1 MKGLLS
7 KLNRV
12 VLMRIFS
19 RNTVILLEWKENRSP
34 TSGVEIREVTE
45 KNVDDALVFQSHKQV
60 KLFSDFLKRG
70 DHGFYGYLNNFCVH
84 RSWVVSGPAKVMLYK
99 FFSMNINSSEVFIQY
114 CETAPGVRGQNIFAH
129 VLNHVANEFKEKRVL
144 TSVDLHNA
152 SSRRSME
159 KAGFK
164 EVDRIK
170 IMMILGIR
178 FVSHERQ

>member
-1 MKGLLS
+1 MNELLS

-19 RNTVILLEWKENRSP
+19 RNTILLLEWKENRNA
-34 TSGVEIREVTE
+34 TSVVEIREVTAE
-45 KNVDDALVFQSHKQV
+45 NVNDALAFQSQKQIQ
-60 KLFSDFLKRG
+60 LFSDFLGRG
-70 DHGFYGYLNNFCVH
+70 DKGFYGYLDNSCVH

-99 FFSMNINSSEVFIQY
+99 FFSLDINASEVFIQY
-114 CETAPGVRGQNIFAH
+114 CETAPGVRGKNIFAH
-129 VLNHVANEFKEKRVL
+129 VLNHMANQFKGKRVL
-144 TSVDLHNA
+144 TSVDLSNA

-170 IMMILGIR
+170 IMMIFGLR
-178 FVSHERQ
+178 FVSHEYQ